1 MQLRTSVRKSV
12 LVCLLALLPAESGMV
27 WLPAEEVL
35 ATETKLTHL
44 FRLSEEFSL
53 AGVAV
58 SINS

>member
-1 MQLRTSVRKSV
+1 M
-12 LVCLLALLPAESGMV
+12 E